1 MKRAAAATFATVLT
15 VLTTACSQE
24 HSDEIVI
31 GVAGAMTGAYA
42 AFGEQFRQGA
52 EKAVTDINAAGGVL
66 GQQVRLEL
74 GDDAC
79 DPRQAVSVANDL
91 AASGAVFVAGHYC
104 SGSSIPASDVYAE
117 SGIIQISPASTNPDY
132 TDRGLQ
138 TAFRVCG
145 RDDAQGPFAAA
156 YIAENFPDANVAIVD
171 DRTTYG
177 QGLADQ
183 FRDALHVLGV
193 TEELNDAIVAGERDY
208 GALVTKLRQAEINIL
223 YYGGYHTEAG
233 LIIRQMRAQNVDAIL
248 VGGDA
253 LVTNEFWAITG
264 EAGEGT
270 LMTFGPD
277 PRLNPGNA
285 ELVEAFRATGYD
297 PEAFTLYTYAA
308 VQAWAQA
315 AERAGTTDAAA
326 VSTALKSG
334 RADTVLGNIGFTE
347 KGDVD
352 GPGYVFYVWRDGEYI
367 YVN

>member
-1 MKRAAAATFATVLT
+1 MNRTATAAFATVFA
-15 VLTTACSQE
+15 VLTAACSQDQ
-24 HSDEIVI
+24 SNEIVI
-31 GVAGAMTGAYA
+31 GAAGPMTGAYA
-42 AFGEQFRQGA
+42 TFGEQFRQGA
-52 EKAVTDINAAGGVL
+52 EKAVSDINAAGGVL
-66 GQQVRLEL
+66 GLQLSLEL

-79 DPRQAVSVANDL
+79 DPRQAVSVANDM

-132 TDRGLQ
+132 TDRGLP

-156 YIAENFPDANVAIVD
+156 HIVENFPDANIAIVD

-183 FRDALHVLGV
+183 FRGALNALGV
-193 TEELNDAIVAGERDY
+193 TEVLSDTIVAGERDY
-208 GALVTKLRQAEINIL
+208 GALVSKLRQDDVDIL
-223 YYGGYHTEAG
+223 YFGGYHTEAG
-233 LIIRQMRAQNVDAIL
+233 LIIRQMRNQNVGATL

-277 PRLNPGNA
+277 PRLNSDNI
-285 ELVEAFRATGYD
+285 ELVEAFRATGYE

-308 VQAWAQA
+308 IQSWAQA
-315 AERAGTTDAAA
+315 AERAGTTDAAM
-326 VSTALKSG
+326 VSAALKSG
-334 RADTVLGNIGFTE
+334 MADTVLGDIGFTN
-347 KGDVD
+347 KGDVE
-352 GPGYVFYVWRDGEYI
+352 GPGYVFYVWGDGEYI
-367 YVN
+367 YLD

>member
-1 MKRAAAATFATVLT
+1 MNRAAAATFATVLT

-24 HSDEIVI
+24 PSNEIVI
-31 GVAGAMTGAYA
+31 GVAGSMTGAYA
-42 AFGEQFRQGA
+42 TFGEQFRQGA
-52 EKAVTDINAAGGVL
+52 EKAVADINAAGGVL
-66 GQQVRLEL
+66 GQQLRLEL

-156 YIAENFPDANVAIVD
+156 YIAENFPDANIAIVD

-183 FRDALHVLGV
+183 FRNALNAFGI
-193 TEELNDAIVAGERDY
+193 TELLNDAIIAGERDY

-233 LIIRQMRAQNVDAIL
+233 LIIRQMRGQNVDAIL

-253 LVTNEFWAITG
+253 LVTSEFWAITG

-277 PRLNPGNA
+277 PRLIQGNT
-285 ELVEAFRATGYD
+285 ELVAAFRATGYD

-315 AERAGTTDAAA
+315 AERAGTTDAVA

-367 YVN
+367 YAN